1 MISRIKKI
9 QEVSSTKIKKYFIF
23 LLIMMVLVMIF
34 EMIGLSLIF
43 PLVKQISSSE
53 PNYILRK
60 LSDLNFITL
69 DFKNYSSYE
78 LTIFTSIFVIIIY
91 TLKALITSI
100 LEWNKSK
107 FLYTLQEE
115 ISMKLFSSYVMG
127 DYIRHL
133 KENSSINSVCL
144 SFNFNRL
151 FIGF

>member
-78 LTIFTSIFVIIIY
+78 LNIFT
-91 TLKALITSI
+91 
-100 LEWNKSK
+100 
-107 FLYTLQEE
+107 
-115 ISMKLFSSYVMG
+115 
-127 DYIRHL
+127 
-133 KENSSINSVCL
+133 
-144 SFNFNRL
+144 
-151 FIGF
+151 FIQ